1 MKMSKGL
8 MMLALSAA
16 FQSAAFA
23 NEDLMT
29 AHVSADGKVLR
40 QLPQWITEVDH
51 QPQENYFSQYKLKLN
66 TRIVHKDP
74 GFCSVSPIDVS
85 TYERQLHG
93 QAKVIGKPLA
103 ETVNVMTQ
111 LVDHLGASGDNSLEF
126 LVMCSR

>member
-1 MKMSKGL
+1 MNTWL
-8 MMLALSAA
+8 VILALGAM
-16 FQSAAFA
+16 FQGTAFA
-23 NEDLMT
+23 NDDLLT

-40 QLPQWITEVDH
+40 QWPQWIIEVDH
-51 QPQENYFSQYKLKLN
+51 QPQENYFSLYKLKLN
-66 TRIVHKDP
+66 QRILHKDP

-103 ETVNVMTQ
+103 EKVDVMTQ
-111 LVDHLGASGDNSLEF
+111 LVDKQGASGDNSLEF

>member
-1 MKMSKGL
+1 MSNGL
-8 MMLALSAA
+8 VMLALGAA
-16 FQSAAFA
+16 FQGAAFA
-23 NEDLMT
+23 NDDLLT

-40 QLPQWITEVDH
+40 QWPQWITEVDH
-51 QPQENYFSQYKLKLN
+51 QPQKNYFSQYTLKLN
-66 TRIVHKDP
+66 KRIVHKDP

-103 ETVNVMTQ
+103 EKVNVMTQ
-111 LVDHLGASGDNSLEF
+111 LVDQQKASGDNSLEF